1 VSAIVVVGAQWG
13 DEGKGKVIDF
23 LSEQADMVVRHQGG
37 SNAGHTVVVHDQ
49 EYKLHLIPSGIL
61 YPDTVCVI
69 ANGVVVDPKTLLDEM
84 AYLRQRGVDTD
95 RLKISAQAHVVMPY
109 HARLDALNE
118 LRRGDQKL
126 GTTLR
131 GIGPAYM
138 DKAARIGIRVGDL
151 LHPAEFRERL
161 ERVLEEKNRLLSK
174 AYDAD
179 PFTFEELYDT
189 FLEYG
194 EALRP
199 YVTNTSIIINQAID
213 RGDRVLFEGAQGTM
227 LDIDHGTYP
236 YVTSSHPVAGGATIG
251 AGVGPTKIHRVYGV
265 AKAYTTRVGDGPF
278 PTELRDALGD
288 QIRQR
293 GHEFG
298 TTTGRPRRVGWLD
311 TVVLRYAARVNGL
324 SGLAVTRLDV
334 LDGLPELQ
342 IATAYQYRGT
352 LLDEFP
358 ESASVL
364 AEATPVYETVPGWT
378 EPIGQVRRLADLPAA
393 ARHYLDRLESL
404 VGVPIV
410 LVSVGRERS
419 STIPLEELF

>member
-1 VSAIVVVGAQWG
+1 MSAIVVVGAQWG

-342 IATAYQYRGT
+342 IASAYQYRGT

-393 ARHYLDRLESL
+393 ARHYMDRLEAL

>member
-1 VSAIVVVGAQWG
+1 MVVGAQWG

-342 IATAYQYRGT
+342 IASAYQYRGT

-393 ARHYLDRLESL
+393 ARHYMDRLEAL

>member
-1 VSAIVVVGAQWG
+1 MSAIVVVGAQWG

-342 IATAYQYRGT
+342 IASAYQYRGT

-393 ARHYLDRLESL
+393 ARHYLDRLEAL